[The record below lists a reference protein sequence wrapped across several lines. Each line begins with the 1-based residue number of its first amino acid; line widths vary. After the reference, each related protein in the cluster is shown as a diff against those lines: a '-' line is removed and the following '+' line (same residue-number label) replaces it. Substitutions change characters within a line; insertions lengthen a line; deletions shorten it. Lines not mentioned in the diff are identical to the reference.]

1 MEADGINLRE
11 DADERAHAAGR
22 IVALAL
28 LANGEIK
35 EAELDVLR
43 ELQALERLGL
53 TAAQW
58 QDIVEHTHQAMQAFL
73 PTRDGE
79 PLDADTLSQWLAA
92 VDEPARRQLV
102 LELCAGMAGA
112 DGTVGRRE
120 STVLH
125 RLVEQWGLGRDGRDR
140 ADGCT

>member
-1 MEADGINLRE
+1 MEAGSINPRKG
-11 DADERAHAAGR
+11 ADQRAQAAGR

-28 LANGEIK
+28 LANGEIN
-35 EAELDVLR
+35 EPELDVLR

-58 QDIVEHTHQAMQAFL
+58 QALVEQTHQAMQAAL
-73 PTRDGE
+73 PTGDGE
-79 PLDADTLSQWLAA
+79 PLDAGTLSQWLAA
-92 VDEPARRQLV
+92 VDEPAMRQLV
-102 LELCAGMAGA
+102 LELCAGMVGA

-125 RLVEQWGLGRDGRDR
+125 RLVEQWGLGRGDQDQADGR
-140 ADGCT
+140 A

>member
-1 MEADGINLRE
+1 MEADGINPRT
-11 DADERAHAAGR
+11 DTDERAHAAGR

-28 LANGEIK
+28 LANGEIN
-35 EAELDVLR
+35 EPELDVLR

-58 QDIVEHTHQAMQAFL
+58 QDIVERTRQAMQAAP
-73 PTRDGE
+73 PTQDGA
-79 PLDADTLSQWLAA
+79 PLDAGTLSQWLAA
-92 VDEPARRQLV
+92 VDEPALRQLV
-102 LELCAGMAGA
+102 LELCAGMVGA

-125 RLVEQWGLGRDGRDR
+125 RLVEQWDLGHDDRD
-140 ADGCT
+140 